1 MSKVKVSPQLL
12 KNIGEL
18 IKVTAEAQEGLG
30 NVSTMVMEAESRASH
45 FGFKIPADGTM
56 VTDLN
61 PIRKSFGDLVSPWD
75 TDHEDDKKE
84 REEHLE
90 ECKVQVRNARKK
102 ADEVDRAYEAAA
114 VGKAH

>member
-30 NVSTMVMEAESRASH
+30 NVSTM
-45 FGFKIPADGTM
+45 
-56 VTDLN
+56 
-61 PIRKSFGDLVSPWD
+61 D

-90 ECKVQVRNARKK
+90 ECKIQVRNARKK
-102 ADEVDRAYEAAA
+102 ADEVDRAYEAAVA
-114 VGKAH
+114 GKAR

>member
-18 IKVTAEAQEGLG
+18 IKTTAEAQEDLG
-30 NVSTMVMEAESRASH
+30 KVSTMVMEAESRASH

-61 PIRKSFGDLVSPWD
+61 PIRKSFGDLTSPWD

-90 ECKVQVRNARKK
+90 ECKVHVRNARKK
-102 ADEVDRAYEAAA
+102 ADEADRAYEAAVA
-114 VGKAH
+114 GKAH